1 MMKFPTE
8 RRNEK
13 ENFPFPASGEAVY
26 ENPPTF
32 IWLTVDNA
40 DGYSLE
46 IFDKSGKT
54 VEKLNTGKHFATPT
68 KPLTPGEYGYRVSCG
83 NGTSTEII
91 PFSIAPD
98 ALLFIRPTAEELF
111 AAIPNERPR
120 HLFKKS
126 DIPDLFKTR
135 KTELEVIKR
144 NAKIAYAHG
153 FPDAPRF
160 DRDPSALPYREY
172 FGRFRDYVD
181 RDLIATAELYALTG
195 DSAAGEHARSLLLTV
210 CKSSLDGDS
219 YLTASALFGKF
230 GDEVGLSIARCF
242 PAAFDMLYPLLTDG
256 ERRTVERVITIYARQ
271 CKARIEAV
279 DYEKN
284 PSNSHVGRLPA
295 YLGEAAIALY
305 GTGAVEDA
313 ELISWLRLSLEIY
326 SGIFPYYGGADGSW
340 AEGAFYATSY
350 AKWYLPFF
358 SLVERFTGKSLMQ
371 RPFYH
376 RFTSYLY
383 HFAHPDYEN
392 HPFGDGYW
400 CSPDSP
406 EWPGFFAEN
415 PFRYYAEKFGSREA
429 RELSDRLA
437 ERDHYSLHLLDLFL
451 PTASPAADSLARS
464 PRAAEIF
471 PDGGFAVLHTSP
483 TDPDRITVMA
493 RASRFGSDSHRHAD
507 QGSFAIFAG
516 GKAMIS
522 PSGYFGREFGTAHH
536 RLWTQTTKAHNA
548 PLIDGVGQKTRSKDS
563 RAAISAF
570 DEKKRCV
577 TLDLSDAYESA
588 VSFEREISLD
598 DGGVTVTDRI
608 TTDSE
613 REILYPLHTLS
624 APTVENGRV
633 TLCRGG
639 FIMEIIPMSD
649 GLSAPEIRDDFDTP
663 LNEGVPEQYSV
674 SMPAQYHLYYH
685 TTPRREH
692 LIRMRFEIKSD
703 PKSV

>member
-1 MMKFPTE
+1 MKFPTE

-13 ENFPFPASGEAVY
+13 ENFPFPKSGEAVF

-32 IWLTVDNA
+32 IWLTVENA
-40 DGYSLE
+40 EEYTLE

-54 VEKLNTGKHFATPT
+54 IEKLNTGRHFATPSA
-68 KPLTPGEYGYRVSCG
+68 PLAPGEYSYRVSCG
-83 NGTSTEII
+83 EDTATEII
-91 PFSIAPD
+91 PFSVSPD
-98 ALLFIRPTAEELF
+98 ALTFIRPTARELL
-111 AAIPNERPR
+111 AAIPDERPR
-120 HLFKKS
+120 HLFGKS
-126 DIPDLFKTR
+126 DVPELIASR
-135 KTELEVIKR
+135 RTELAVIGR
-144 NAKIAYAHG
+144 NAILAYAHG
-153 FPDAPRF
+153 LPDAPRF
-160 DRDPSALPYREY
+160 DKDPAALPYREY

-195 DSAAGEHARSLLLTV
+195 DERAGAHAKSLLLRI
-210 CKSSLDGDS
+210 CDNSLDGDS

-242 PAAFDMLYPLLTDG
+242 PAAFDMLYPLLTAE
-256 ERRTVERVITIYARQ
+256 ERDTVARVITVYARQ

-279 DYEKN
+279 DYAKN

-295 YLGEAAIALY
+295 YLGEAAVALF
-305 GTGAVEDA
+305 GTGAVDNE
-313 ELISWLRLSLEIY
+313 ELLCWLELALEIY

-350 AKWYLPFF
+350 SKWYLPFF
-358 SLVERFTGKSLMQ
+358 SLVERFTGKSMMQ

-383 HFAHPDYEN
+383 HFAHPDYEI

-415 PFRYYAEKFGSREA
+415 PFRYYAEKFGPAEA

-451 PTASPAADSLARS
+451 PTATAAERTLARS

-471 PDGGFAVLHTSP
+471 PDGGFAVLHTDP

-507 QGSFAIFAG
+507 QGSFAIFVG
-516 GKAMIS
+516 GKALIS

-536 RLWTQTTKAHNA
+536 RLWTQTTKAHNS

-563 RAAISAF
+563 RASIRSL
-570 DEKKRCV
+570 DEKGRSV
-577 TLDLSDAYESA
+577 ILDLADAYESA
-588 VSFEREISLD
+588 VGFEREISLD
-598 DGGVTVTDRI
+598 ASGVTVTDRI
-608 TTDSE
+608 VTDTE
-613 REILYPLHTLS
+613 REIFYPLHTLS
-624 APTVENGRV
+624 EPTVESGCV

-639 FIMEIIPMSD
+639 FRMKITALSGD
-649 GLSAPEIRDDFDTP
+649 LSAPEIRYDFDTP
-663 LNEGVPEQYSV
+663 LNEGVPEEYAV
-674 SMPAQYHLYYH
+674 SMPPQYHVGYR
-685 TTPRREH
+685 TPARREH
-692 LIRMRFEIKSD
+692 IISVRFEIEAIR
-703 PKSV
+703 